1 MTRAA
6 KPQRPAVSDSGHDL
20 RQLPSKVLALDGLLD
35 DLRDECLRRA
45 QLGKLTTQ
53 QLVRVYE
60 TACAELRF
68 CWELLERLAQEPA
81 PGRGNPAEVGRPGPA
96 TPENSRPARVAGTG
110 REGGEKEKCKTKPI
124 RWHRLLGSRPQPPE
138 GLGDGLV
145 GDPESAG
152 NPQGR
157 QAQPG
162 EA

>member
-68 CWELLERLAQEPA
+68 CWELLERLAQEPEHRSVTA
-81 PGRGNPAEVGRPGPA
+81 GNSPA
-96 TPENSRPARVAGTG
+96 ARVAGTG

-124 RWHRLLGSRPQPPE
+124 RWHRLLGSRPQPPD